1 MAVSWLFPGKTVR
14 IEAPCLDCGLPVRVE
29 MKDGV
34 VLGTEPEAPVA
45 YTPVPLREWF
55 KDIPYA

>member
-1 MAVSWLFPGKTVR
+1 
-14 IEAPCLDCGLPVRVE
+14 

-34 VLGTEPEAPVA
+34 VQNTDPEGTVT
-45 YTPVPLREWF
+45 YTCVPFREWF

>member
-1 MAVSWLFPGKTVR
+1 MS
-14 IEAPCLDCGLPVRVE
+14 VE

-34 VLGTEPEAPVA
+34 LRRAEPEGLVA
-45 YTPVPLREWF
+45 YTCIPFREWF